1 MLSIKHSLYRGSN
14 TVTDKISATGFQW
27 LRTGLCL
34 LSLGVIMPSQ
44 AVTIDIGSGSQ
55 EWLGPPINGSFTAET
70 GSYPQSTTLS
80 AYYAFAGISLSSSGT
95 GGSGCFSPSQ
105 MTDIGGLQTYQIA
118 QGIFV
123 IPQITFSISYQLN
136 SGITETMSGTIGKP
150 ETKGVTNTGAG
161 SPVTPVQNSAWCLMP
176 RGYEIVSFFKANS
189 TRTTT
194 VTGNWV
200 IITDGTQQD
209 GIYNMPSGSFH
220 NRVTIPAENGSLFI
234 PSNQIKVSTRQ
245 CSINI
250 NNSIDFGNVEH
261 NSTIRTELGRVNDSL
276 VVGCTQSS
284 VNPAANINVKFQSNS
299 GFYDGEATRLSL
311 NEGGG
316 YITGE
321 IAGIA
326 GIDNGACNSTGGLK
340 FNSDPVRLGSINA
353 GAGNE
358 SFSNSLTWRLC
369 SGGSTLPVGNVSAS
383 ATVDVIFN

>member
-55 EWLGPPINGSFTAET
+55 EWLGPAISGGFTAPNSEFGNHLT
-70 GSYPQSTTLS
+70 SNS
-80 AYYAFAGISLSSSGT
+80 FAGVQLYSTCYNNTDL
-95 GGSGCFSPSQ
+95 
-105 MTDIGGLQTYQIA
+105 TDIAGIQALKIA
-118 QGIFV
+118 QGIFLV
-123 IPQITFSISYQLN
+123 PQITFSIIYQLN
-136 SGITETMSGTIGKP
+136 SGASETMSGTIGKP
-150 ETKGVTNTGAG
+150 ATSAVVTTSGTSNQAVNIPDKG
-161 SPVTPVQNSAWCLMP
+161 WCLTP
-176 RGYEIVSFFKANS
+176 RASAQNNFFKVDS
-189 TRTTT
+189 QRIGSI
-194 VTGNWV
+194 TGNWV
-200 IITDGTQQD
+200 IITDGSQQD
-209 GIYNMPSGSFH
+209 GIYNFPPGLFFANRAYLPSDSA
-220 NRVTIPAENGSLFI
+220 TINIG
-234 PSNQIKVSTRQ
+234 NHQIKVSTRQ

-250 NNSIDFGNVEH
+250 NNSIDFGEVEH
-261 NSTIRTELGRVNDSL
+261 NSVIGAELGRVNDSL
-276 VVGCTQSS
+276 VVGCTQSN

-326 GIDNGACNSTGGLK
+326 GVDNGACNSTGGLK

>member
-1 MLSIKHSLYRGSN
+1 MLSTQNSLYRGLN
-14 TVTDKISATGFQW
+14 TVTDKINANGFTW

-34 LSLGVIMPSQ
+34 LSLGAIMPSQ

-55 EWLGPPINGSFTAET
+55 EWLGPPISGSFTAQT
-70 GSYPQSTTLS
+70 GAYSQSTKLDPS
-80 AYYAFAGISLSSSGT
+80 YAFAGISLSGSS
-95 GGSGCFSPSQ
+95 SCLSPSQ

-161 SPVTPVQNSAWCLMP
+161 SPVTPLPNSVWCLTP
-176 RGYEIVSFFKANS
+176 RGYEIDSFFKENS

-194 VTGNWV
+194 VSGNWV
-200 IITDGTQQD
+200 IITDGSQQD
-209 GIYNMPSGSFH
+209 GIYNMPSGFFQ
-220 NRVTIPAENGSLFI
+220 NRVIIPNESESLYI
-234 PSNQIKVSTRQ
+234 ASNQVRVSTRQ

-250 NNSIDFGNVEH
+250 NNSIDFGEVEH
-261 NSTIRTELGRVNDSL
+261 NSTIRAELGRVNDSL

-321 IAGIA
+321 IAGIT
-326 GIDNGACNSTGGLK
+326 GVDNGACNSTGGLK
-340 FNSDPVRLGSINA
+340 FNSDPIRLGSIGT
-353 GAGNE
+353 GAGNV
-358 SFSNSLTWRLC
+358 SFPNELTWRLC